1 MTRGALVRWLQSLEA
16 RDLGEVL
23 RRRPDALIAPSPADL
38 VQLAGRLTTRT
49 AVSEVVAGLPLPAV
63 QVLEALTR
71 LGPPPI
77 PRTHLAEALDRAPDD
92 TELDATLRVLS
103 QRALAW
109 PDGDDLWLSPGLLL
123 ELPDEDPTP
132 FAPVPPAPAL
142 IPADR
147 SAIREAAAQAA
158 RALLEYAADPSLDVP
173 LAKHYRQ
180 VVPQPGPP
188 APDATRLAHILSTWW
203 SGGSPLRRV
212 VVRVL
217 HDLPPDT
224 AVLGTDSLAPLVRWT
239 APLPSR
245 AATLPPPRTTPRP
258 PSAAPPPATRAE
270 ATGETTRGPA
280 RRLTSVPR
288 DDAAPETPA
297 GAAHRRSGDATNP
310 ARGEAADEPSEGAI
324 RGPVR
329 RLTSVPPDGAVPAT
343 PADTT
348 RGPSDSAAPTA
359 SSSAAPT
366 ASGGAGQAA
375 SGGARPATTLA
386 DVVTGIVAEATLLGV
401 CVMLDPDVFAISPF
415 GRALADGRSVAE
427 VASHLLP
434 EPSLKVLAPPSVIVA
449 DDPAL
454 LDTVTDAL
462 PELDRLAPTVAAAP
476 SSADDTLA
484 ALREAGFHASTEA
497 AKVTVTRPPSAA
509 RPAPSQRSRPA
520 VDPVELAARLTVP
533 LQRDASPL
541 EQIRHRAPQ
550 LRPEQAQLL
559 ADAVEHGTPVWI
571 RYVDANGR
579 ASERVIEN
587 AELAGSTIEAWCRLR
602 RDERAFTLDKIV
614 AVARP
619 RH

>member
-1 MTRGALVRWLQSLEA
+1 MTRGALVRWLQGLEA
-16 RDLGEVL
+16 RDLGEIL
-23 RRRPDALIAPSPADL
+23 RRRPDALIAPSPGDL
-38 VQLAGRLTTRT
+38 VQLASRLVTRT
-49 AVSEVVAGLPLPAV
+49 AVSEVVAKLPLPAV

-71 LGPPPI
+71 LGPSPVS
-77 PRTHLAEALDRAPDD
+77 RARLAAALHRSPDD

-109 PDGDDLWLSPGLLL
+109 PDGEDLWLSPGLLL
-123 ELPDEDPTP
+123 ETSDEEP
-132 FAPVPPAPAL
+132 FAPVPPAPSL

-147 SAIREAAAQAA
+147 SAIREAAAEAA
-158 RALLEYAADPSLDVP
+158 RALLEYAADPSRDVP
-173 LAKHYRQ
+173 LAAHYRQ
-180 VVPQPGPP
+180 VVPQTGPP
-188 APDATRLAHILSTWW
+188 APDATRLARILSTWW
-203 SGGSPLRRV
+203 SSGTPLRRV

-224 AVLGTDSLAPLVRWT
+224 AVRGTDSLAPLVHWT
-239 APLPSR
+239 APLPAR
-245 AATLPPPRTTPRP
+245 AATPA
-258 PSAAPPPATRAE
+258 PSD
-270 ATGETTRGPA
+270 G
-280 RRLTSVPR
+280 
-288 DDAAPETPA
+288 
-297 GAAHRRSGDATNP
+297 SG
-310 ARGEAADEPSEGAI
+310 G
-324 RGPVR
+324 
-329 RLTSVPPDGAVPAT
+329 PAT
-343 PADTT
+343 P
-348 RGPSDSAAPTA
+348 
-359 SSSAAPT
+359 
-366 ASGGAGQAA
+366 
-375 SGGARPATTLA
+375 LA
-386 DVVTGIVAEATLLGV
+386 DVVSAIVAEATLLGV

-454 LDTVTDAL
+454 LDSLADAL

-476 SSADDTLA
+476 SSASDTLT

-497 AKVTVTRPPSAA
+497 TKVTVTRPPSPVRA
-509 RPAPSQRSRPA
+509 APSPRIRPA

-550 LRPEQAQLL
+550 LRPEQARLL

-571 RYVDANGR
+571 RYGDANGR